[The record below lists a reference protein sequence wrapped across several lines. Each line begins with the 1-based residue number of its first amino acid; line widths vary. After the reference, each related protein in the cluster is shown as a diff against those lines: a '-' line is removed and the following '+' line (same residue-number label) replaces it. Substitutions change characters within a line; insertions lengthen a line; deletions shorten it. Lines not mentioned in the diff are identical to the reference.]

1 MNKLLV
7 QEFIKTKTLG
17 ELYQTH
23 AVKVSP
29 SKDGTLVS
37 FNYNMLLAKDSDKLA
52 KQCRGLI
59 LARKDGKSIFELKE
73 YLVIGDKRDSSNVI
87 FGDSV
92 IASYGFDRF
101 FNEGQQEAFVDWND
115 KDLKVYEKLDGTC
128 IFVYHFNNKW
138 RIATRSC
145 PEADIP
151 LDNDLYDQVYTFSSL
166 FKKALKDTI
175 NLSFEDYTKT
185 LDKDIVY
192 IFELTSPVNIVVVN
206 YPDFKATLLGAR
218 NKKTLQELNIEGLNN
233 LVPCVKSYPFNAPN
247 FTSCAGFVSSQNP
260 LEHEGVVVKD
270 SNFNRVKI
278 KNENYNAFNK
288 ARDLFSKSIKGI
300 IQLLLS
306 GNDDDVIPY
315 LPDEIKI
322 KVAKY
327 KAKLASFVIYMDN
340 KYNYYLTEVNKYPDS
355 DKVKKKEFASYIIL
369 NEKYH
374 APFFFMYAGKGS
386 SMEDFFQKN
395 KLPDGSWSNTFLDRL
410 IEAIEAHQI
419 TE

>member
-1 MNKLLV
+1 MKKLLI
-7 QEFIKTKTLG
+7 QDFIKTKTLG
-17 ELYQTH
+17 ELYQAH
-23 AVKVSP
+23 AVKHSP
-29 SKDGTLVS
+29 SKDGTMLS

-73 YLVIGDKRDSSNVI
+73 YLVVDDKRDSSNVV

-92 IASYGFDRF
+92 IVSYGFDRF

-128 IFVYHFNNKW
+128 IFVYYYNNKW
-138 RIATRSC
+138 NIATRSA

-151 LDNDLYDQVYTFSSL
+151 IANDLYDQVYTFSSL

-175 NLSFEDYTKT
+175 NLSFEEYTKT
-185 LDKDIVY
+185 LDKDITY

-206 YPDFKATLLGAR
+206 YSDFRATLLGAR
-218 NKKTLQELNIEGLNN
+218 NKKTLQELNIEELNN

-260 LEHEGVVVKD
+260 LEHEGIVVKD

-288 ARDLFSKSIKGI
+288 AKDLFSKSIKGI

-322 KVAKY
+322 KVGIY
-327 KAKLASFVIYMDN
+327 KEKLAKLVSYIN
-340 KYNYYLTEVNKYPDS
+340 TKYNYYLTEVNKYPDS
-355 DKVKKKEFASYIIL
+355 DKVKRKEFASYVQL
-369 NEKYH
+369 HETYH
-374 APFFFMYAGKGS
+374 APFFFMYSKNLS
-386 SMEDFFQKN
+386 SIEDFFEKN
-395 KLPDGSWSNTFLDRL
+395 KLPDGSWSDAFLAKL
-410 IEAIEAHQI
+410 IEEVNRSSN
-419 TE
+419 